1 MFPSVLKP
9 FKYALLVICIALAAA
24 GFVRF
29 FFPLVAERTQLA
41 RERKSL
47 SSENDKISKEI
58 AEKRRQQTDFTND
71 PEYIELVGRREGLV
85 RKNEVI
91 FDFSPK
97 KSGR

>member
-1 MFPSVLKP
+1 MVPSILKP
-9 FKYALLVICIALAAA
+9 FKYAMIVIFIAVAAA
-24 GFVRF
+24 GFFRF
-29 FFPLVAERTQLA
+29 FFPLVAERAQLA
-41 RERKSL
+41 HERKNL
-47 SSENDKISKEI
+47 SHENDRISKEI

>member
-1 MFPSVLKP
+1 MVPSILKP
-9 FKYALLVICIALAAA
+9 FKYALLVICVALAAA

-41 RERKSL
+41 RERKTL
-47 SSENDKISKEI
+47 SSENDRISKEI

-85 RKNEVI
+85 RKNEVV
-91 FDFSPK
+91 FDFSPP
-97 KSGR
+97 KSSR

>member
-1 MFPSVLKP
+1 MVSSFLKP
-9 FKYALLVICIALAAA
+9 FKYALLVILIVAAAA
-24 GFVRF
+24 GFFRF

-41 RERKSL
+41 RERNNL
-47 SSENDKISKEI
+47 SRENDRISAEI
-58 AEKRRQQTDFTND
+58 SEKRRQQTDFSND

-97 KSGR
+97 KSNR